1 MDVLLTGSTGFIG
14 SHLLNQLV
22 EKKYTVS
29 CLVRKDMGVSVS
41 PLVKSVKSDLGALCN
56 LEVACNLVKGHKY
69 IIHCAAIRGEMRLP
83 WSEYYKVNVE
93 ATATLLKAAGMM
105 GVKRFVYLS
114 SVGVLGT
121 TPAELPASEK
131 TPYQPDSDYH
141 RSKMLAEKEIIRL
154 SKDNG
159 LSSIIIRPS
168 VTYGPGDNGFFRRVT
183 RIAARGVFPI
193 VRGGGNIIHL
203 TYVEGLVDAIIKS
216 MDVQTFKNTN
226 IYTVVDSNPMDFRSL
241 IELIADSLNK
251 KVRFINIPSSKLLLL
266 GCKTCDTVLGPVKKG
281 LSLTMS
287 AKILALPW
295 YYNNQKARLDLSYKA
310 YDTRRQV
317 PKTVKWLL
325 ENGQLT

>member
-14 SHLLNQLV
+14 SHLLNRLI
-22 EKKYTVS
+22 ENKYSVS
-29 CLVRKDMGVSVS
+29 CIVRKDIEVSSS
-41 PLVKSVKSDLGALCN
+41 PLVRPIKCDLGALCN
-56 LEVACNLVKGHKY
+56 LETACNLVKGHQF

-83 WSEYYKVNVE
+83 WSEYYKINVE
-93 ATATLLKAAGMM
+93 ATATLLKAAGMH
-105 GVKRFVYLS
+105 GLKKFVYIS

-121 TPAELPASEK
+121 TPAELPASES
-131 TPYQPDSDYH
+131 TPYQPDSYYH
-141 RSKMLAEKEIIRL
+141 KSKMLAEKEVIQL
-154 SKDNG
+154 SKEIG
-159 LSSIIIRPS
+159 LSSVIIRPS

-183 RIAARGVFPI
+183 RIAAGGYFPI
-193 VRGGGNIIHL
+193 VRGGENIIHL

-216 MDVQTFKNTN
+216 LNAQTDKNTN

-251 KVRFINIPSSKLLLL
+251 KVKFINIPSRNLLLM
-266 GCKTCDTVLGPVKKG
+266 GCKTCDTILGPVKKG

-295 YYNNQKARLDLSYKA
+295 YYSNQKARRDLSYQA

-317 PKTVKWLL
+317 PKTVKWLI